1 MKGGWVQ
8 SEMADNCLNRVT
20 YKILFLVS
28 LVAIHYLLLTHYCFA
43 QEATTITSKT
53 LEYDERTSTY
63 TAKGSVKITI
73 GEKIIEADEMSYDVE
88 TSVVVASGNVRYND
102 AEMVIT
108 ASKMELN
115 LKKETGKLYD
125 TAILF
130 KADNYH
136 ISGKSIEKRG
146 ENYYFAPEATFST
159 CDDAV
164 PAWSFKGKDVDLLV
178 GERLKAKHVS
188 FYLKDVPALYSPY
201 FLLPFHTDRETGF
214 LIPAVDYSTLRG
226 LHLNVPFFWVIS
238 ESRDA
243 TAVLDMYSKRGIG
256 EGLQYRYVEPEDLK
270 GSWWLYHIRDTKLNK
285 DFFEMRALHEERSQ
299 NDLGGFLS
307 INFVNKNDF
316 YRQFS
321 PYLEIRT
328 LRFLESTGE
337 ISLPLQSSRAYLLA
351 QYWVDLEEEQ
361 SHPTQRL
368 PEAGYVLY
376 PAKVGP
382 FWFSGT
388 ATVSNFWRNEDV
400 FGQRLDVYP
409 RILSEVGNEIVLTQ
423 AVGFRETAYSLHRAE
438 EESLHREAF
447 EYNVGVHTSLLKK
460 YTSFTHIVEPS
471 IGYTLI
477 TDSEESLPLFD
488 STELFKKTSRIEA
501 SLLNRFFY
509 KGTEVAIL
517 RTTQPFDAELGDRP
531 FLPFELEIGIKRPVS
546 LRLDTAYDM
555 NEGKLVSINSDL
567 SFNVPGGTLSAG
579 QRYDRLEDVVFYKAG
594 FDLFPHKS
602 WNVRGMIWYDDD
614 AKEIRDVEINLKYS
628 SQCWGVNFEYIKR
641 PNDFSFSVMF
651 DLKGISKGSKM

>member
-1 MKGGWVQ
+1 
-8 SEMADNCLNRVT
+8 MADNCCNRVR
-20 YKILFLVS
+20 YKILFLIS
-28 LVAIHYLLLTHYCFA
+28 LFAIHYLLFTKCCFA
-43 QEATTITSKT
+43 QEETTITSKT

-73 GEKIIEADEMSYDVE
+73 GGKIIKADEMSYDVE
-88 TSVVVASGNVRYND
+88 TSDVIASGNVRYND
-102 AEMVIT
+102 AGMVVT

-130 KADNYH
+130 KEDNYH

-164 PAWSFKGKDVDLLV
+164 PAWSFKGKDVHMLV

-201 FLLPFHTDRETGF
+201 FFFPFHADRETGF
-214 LIPAVDYSTLRG
+214 LIPVVEYSSLRG

-238 ESRDA
+238 ENRDA
-243 TAVLDMYSKRGIG
+243 TAVLDTYSKRGIG
-256 EGLQYRYVEPEDLK
+256 KGLQYRYVEPEDVK
-270 GSWWLYHIRDTKLNK
+270 GSWWLYHIRDTELSK
-285 DFFEMRALHEERSQ
+285 DFFEMRALHEDRSQ
-299 NDLGGFLS
+299 SDLGGFLS
-307 INFVNKNDF
+307 INFVNESDF

-337 ISLPLQSSRAYLLA
+337 ISLPLKNSRAYLLA
-351 QYWVDLEEEQ
+351 QYWVDLEEELR
-361 SHPTQRL
+361 PPAQRL

-376 PAKVGP
+376 PTKLGP
-382 FWFSGT
+382 FWVSGT

-438 EESLHREAF
+438 EESPHREAF
-447 EYNVGVHTSLLKK
+447 EYSVGVHTSLFKR
-460 YTSFTHIVEPS
+460 YTSFSHVVEPS

-477 TDSEESLPLFD
+477 TDSEEGLPLFD

-501 SLLNRFFY
+501 SLVNRFFY
-509 KGTEVAIL
+509 KGKEVVIL
-517 RTTQPFDAELGDRP
+517 RATQPFDAELGDRP

-546 LRLDTAYDM
+546 LRLDTAYDVH
-555 NEGKLVSINSDL
+555 EGKLVSINSDL
-567 SFNVPGGTLSAG
+567 LFNIPGGTLSAG
-579 QRYDRLEDVVFYKAG
+579 QRYDRLDDVVFYKAG
-594 FDLFPHKS
+594 FDLFPHRS
-602 WNVRGMIWYDDD
+602 WNVSGMIWYDDD
-614 AKEIRDVEINLKYS
+614 AKEIRDLKINLKYL

-641 PNDFSFSVMF
+641 PDDYSFSVMF
-651 DLKGISKGSKM
+651 DLKGIWKGFKM

>member
-1 MKGGWVQ
+1 
-8 SEMADNCLNRVT
+8 VT
-20 YKILFLVS
+20 IKQNKYRSIVFVIIFFSLFTLHFS
-28 LVAIHYLLLTHYCFA
+28 LFTDCCFA
-43 QEATTITSKT
+43 QGETTISSKT

-63 TAKGSVKITI
+63 TAKGSVKITM
-73 GEKIIEADEMSYDVE
+73 GEKIIEADEIGYNVQTSDVI
-88 TSVVVASGNVRYND
+88 ASGNVRYD
-102 AEMVIT
+102 DTQMVIT

-115 LKKETGKLYD
+115 IERETSGLHD
-125 TAILF
+125 AAILF
-130 KADNYH
+130 KKDGYH
-136 ISGKSIEKRG
+136 ISGKLIEKKG

-201 FLLPFHTDRETGF
+201 FFLPFHTERETGF

-238 ESRDA
+238 ENRDA
-243 TAVLDMYSKRGIG
+243 TAVLDVYSERGIG

-307 INFVNKNDF
+307 INFVNENDF

-328 LRFLESTGE
+328 LRFLESSGE
-337 ISLPLQSSRAYLLA
+337 VSLPLKNSRAYLLA

-361 SHPTQRL
+361 RPPPQRL

-376 PAKVGP
+376 PTKLGP

-388 ATVSNFWRNEDV
+388 ATVSNFWRDEDV
-400 FGQRLDVYP
+400 FGQRFDIYP
-409 RILSEVGNEIVLTQ
+409 RILSEVGNEVVFTQ

-447 EYNVGVHTSLLKK
+447 EYNVGVHTSFFKR
-460 YTSFTHIVEPS
+460 YASFTHVVEPS

-477 TDSEESLPLFD
+477 TDSEKSPPLFD

-501 SLLNRFFY
+501 SLVNRFFY
-509 KGTEVAIL
+509 KGAEVAIL
-517 RTTQPFDAELGDRP
+517 RATQPFDAELGDRP
-531 FLPFELEIGIKRPVS
+531 FLPFELEIGIKKPVS
-546 LRLDTAYDM
+546 LRLDTAYDVH
-555 NEGKLVSINSDL
+555 EGKLESINSDL
-567 SFNVPGGTLSAG
+567 SFNIPGGTLSVG
-579 QRYDRLEDVVFYKAG
+579 QRYDRLDNVVFYKAG

-614 AKEIRDVEINLKYS
+614 AKEIRDIEMDLRYS
-628 SQCWGVNFEYIKR
+628 SQCWGVNFEFVKR
-641 PNDFSFSVMF
+641 PHDFSFSVMF
-651 DLKGISKGSKM
+651 DLKGISKGFKM